1 MVLAQRQKYRSVE
14 QNRKSR
20 DKSACLTDT
29 LFLIKDEKIYNEKK
43 TVSLKTGAG
52 RTGQSCVKE

>member
-20 DKSACLTDT
+20 DKSTCLTDT
-29 LFLIKDEKIYNEKK
+29 LFLIKDEKIYNEEK

-52 RTGQSCVKE
+52 RTGQSCVEE